1 MADSS
6 RMYGKITQTT
16 LPDGTVISVNDH
28 VYLASEFTGESYY
41 IGRVMEF
48 GKPIKGKTLQVR
60 IGWFYRPKDVMAS
73 RRNFD
78 PRLLIATM
86 HSDMN
91 PVTSIRGRCVVTHQ
105 AYIRNLDEY
114 KALPDHFYYN
124 QLFDRYIHRFYEVIP
139 VESVRNLPQDVAEEL
154 SRRYQFIVVE
164 MGTGSEYTDAH
175 RVCQICKRW
184 CANGE
189 ALKCI
194 MCQGYHHMLCMNPP
208 MLRKPSKG
216 FAFQCALCTK
226 LAMESSSS
234 TPGSTA
240 PRLHGSSNGK
250 EAQSNNNTNS
260 SNNGDSSNA
269 SSGQNSPRSSPM
281 QKSTPIMTFTPAGD
295 SPSGTRV
302 LNGRGRSTRNSG
314 SNSHAAATPVAHG
327 KGGPLIMEQKQR
339 MSHLW
344 PFRYFG
350 THADIRDIFDPD
362 DRVYPRA
369 ASRVG
374 TRYQAYVMK
383 WERPGQILPT
393 STIFDDPK
401 GTSSRGRSRR
411 SRGGRFQNRLR
422 VPEESENTSRAASV
436 SLEGSQDGTESG
448 LAPPSPSKSGTLDEP
463 VHVERGGDDTS
474 TLLYSKPDHIDEQ
487 YVSKY
492 LDQIKDLQLPLP
504 SHSADLI
511 DRALLALQNNQFD
524 ADKALDE
531 MAKVTQEDFDLRDWT
546 VDEIERFEEGIRVY
560 GHELHAIKK
569 QVGSRSMKD
578 IVRFFYQWKKTE
590 RYQPVYSVFTKINKP
605 NKKFKSVGRAEVTSP
620 TLESHA
626 RHHGRSG
633 VCAPVN
639 GGDSDDDNIP
649 DNDSLIWPNEENK
662 HTFEC
667 AHCGATKTSVWR
679 RAPGE
684 AEGEQQTPRVYCND
698 CGNDWVRYVTLPP
711 IPESMKEGR
720 KGRSRDNF
728 AKNQNNSSAA
738 SPARNENGTP
748 IQKRKRGEGKLTRK
762 RTKGEYSQEPTRSP
776 SPIPDRP
783 CAVCNCFGEEDEV
796 LLRCQECYLTVHHDC
811 YGVPEEMSLS
821 KSWQCDTCLNNLNP
835 TVSTTYKCV
844 LCSKTS
850 CKENPQAL
858 KRTTGNNWAHILCAV
873 WIPEVKV
880 ADVNLLSPIES
891 IGKIR
896 QERWKQICSI
906 CKERSGA
913 CITCSDGCK
922 RVFHVSCA
930 RDAGYEIAFEMQ
942 PAPKSTRGGLM
953 VPVVL
958 CPQNHS
964 EEEVTEEDRKLI
976 HIRDQPDAE
985 TDLNALMTY
994 VRYYKQCDTSV
1005 SSAMRKCRLLMS
1017 LNPGLGSETLLQ
1029 SHSSAALNGGG
1040 SNGIGGGHNNSG
1052 HGGHSGRRWLGS
1064 SRGGS
1069 RARGQDIECLRC
1081 HAHASP
1087 IWWDD
1092 PTALLSPSLSSSSD
1106 PMMNEGLKIKR
1117 EECDMQMMKEEGN
1130 ERVREDGFLLSPAAA
1145 DHDLSGSMMIDGA
1158 MTPRSKNN
1166 LVRYKS
1172 LYKLCHRCH
1181 WEMNNEYSKGDSA
1194 PNAPISAPNM
1204 STA

>member
-1 MADSS
+1 MADSA

-16 LPDGTVISVNDH
+16 LPDGTVVSINDH

-154 SRRYQFIVVE
+154 ARRYQFIVVE

-226 LAMESSSS
+226 LAMESSST

-240 PRLHGSSNGK
+240 PRHQASTNGATTSSTTT
-250 EAQSNNNTNS
+250 SLNT
-260 SNNGDSSNA
+260 NGDSSNT
-269 SSGQNSPRSSPM
+269 SSGQNSPRGSPK
-281 QKSTPIMTFTPAGD
+281 QKSTPIMMITPAPE
-295 SPSGTRV
+295 SPAGPRV
-302 LNGRGRSTRNSG
+302 LNGRGRPTRNSG
-314 SNSHAAATPVAHG
+314 SNSSAPATPVSHG
-327 KGGPLIMEQKQR
+327 KSGPLILEQKQR

-374 TRYQAYVMK
+374 TKYQAYVMK
-383 WERPGQILPT
+383 WERPGQTLPT

-401 GTSSRGRSRR
+401 GSSTRGRARR
-411 SRGGRFQNRLR
+411 NRGGRFQSRLR
-422 VPEESENTSRAASV
+422 VPEESETTSRAASV
-436 SLEGSQDGTESG
+436 PLEGSQDGTESG
-448 LAPPSPSKSGTLDEP
+448 VAPPSPSKSYNMDESA
-463 VHVERGGDDTS
+463 HVERGGDETS
-474 TLLYSKPDHIDEQ
+474 TLVYLKPSQVDEQ

-492 LDQIKDLQLPLP
+492 LDNIKDLQLPLP
-504 SHSADLI
+504 GHSADLI

-524 ADKALDE
+524 ATKALEE
-531 MAKVTQEDFDLRDWT
+531 MAKVTQEDFDLVDWT
-546 VDEIERFEEGIRVY
+546 LDEIDRFEQGIRVY
-560 GHELHAIKK
+560 GHELHAVKGL
-569 QVGSRSMKD
+569 VGTRSMKD
-578 IVRFFYQWKKTE
+578 IVRFFYRWKKTE

-633 VCAPVN
+633 VGVPAGGVSGGGG

-662 HTFEC
+662 HSFEC
-667 AHCGATKTSVWR
+667 AHCGATKTTVWR

-684 AEGEQQTPRVYCND
+684 ADGEQRSPRVY
-698 CGNDWVRYVTLPP
+698 
-711 IPESMKEGR
+711 
-720 KGRSRDNF
+720 F
-728 AKNQNNSSAA
+728 KNQTNSAAA
-738 SPARNENGTP
+738 SPSRNDSGTST
-748 IQKRKRGEGKLTRK
+748 QKRKRGDGKLTRK
-762 RTKGEYSQEPTRSP
+762 RTKGEFSQEPTRSP
-776 SPIPDRP
+776 SPIPERP
-783 CAVCNCFGEEDEV
+783 CAVCNCFAEEDETI
-796 LLRCQECYLTVHHDC
+796 LRCQECHLTVHHDC
-811 YGVPEEMSLS
+811 YGVPEEMTLS
-821 KSWQCDTCLNNLNP
+821 KSWHCDTCLNNMNP
-835 TVSTTYKCV
+835 TASITP
-844 LCSKTS
+844 
-850 CKENPQAL
+850 CKDSPQAL
-858 KRTTGNNWAHILCAV
+858 KRTTGNNWAHVLCAV
-873 WIPEVKV
+873 WIPEIKV
-880 ADVNLLSPIES
+880 VDMDTLSPIES
-891 IGKIR
+891 VGKVR
-896 QERWKQICSI
+896 PERWKQTCSI
-906 CKERSGA
+906 CKERTGA
-913 CITCSDGCK
+913 CVTCSDGCK
-922 RVFHVSCA
+922 RVFHVTCA
-930 RDAGYEIAFEMQ
+930 REAGYEVAFEMQ
-942 PAPKSTRGGLM
+942 PAPKNTRGGLM

-958 CPQNHS
+958 CPQS
-964 EEEVTEEDRKLI
+964 AAEYDEADDEEDRKLI

-1005 SSAMRKCRLLMS
+1005 SGAMRKCRLLMA

-1029 SHSSAALNGGG
+1029 SHGGAMAHGG
-1040 SNGIGGGHNNSG
+1040 SNGSSGASGHGNGNGYNGNAG
-1052 HGGHSGRRWLGS
+1052 HGGHGRRWSGS
-1064 SRGGS
+1064 SRGNA
-1069 RARGQDIECLRC
+1069 RARVRDIECHRC
-1081 HAHASP
+1081 HEHISP

-1092 PTALLSPSLSSSSD
+1092 PSVSLSPSPSSFSSSSMAAAEQD
-1106 PMMNEGLKIKR
+1106 ELKIKR
-1117 EECDMQMMKEEGN
+1117 EESDVRMIGEED
-1130 ERVREDGFLLSPAAA
+1130 ERREDGFELSVTTVA
-1145 DHDLSGSMMIDGA
+1145 DHEMSSGGLSAVATADRIL
-1158 MTPRSKNN
+1158 TPRSKNGSA
-1166 LVRYKS
+1166 RFKS
-1172 LYKLCHRCH
+1172 ACKLCHRCY
-1181 WEMNNEYSKGDSA
+1181 WEMTLEPTKG
-1194 PNAPISAPNM
+1194 NATSNTPTVVSPTIKG
-1204 STA
+1204 